1 MKRILIYL
9 VTTFG
14 LTWTFWS
21 IGISGPVVMGM
32 PVAELAAAGLGMFG
46 PSAGVLAVWIV
57 TRSEGG
63 LDLPLHPRFQGNGRW
78 YLTAWFAPAL
88 AVLLGCLLYTS
99 GTKMARCAPRRHRA
113 VRRPGWL
120 TRRHTWSGHR
130 PADKEV
136 R

>member
-57 TRSEGG
+57 TPAPFPVF
-63 LDLPLHPRFQGNGRW
+63 LPR
-78 YLTAWFAPAL
+78 
-88 AVLLGCLLYTS
+88 
-99 GTKMARCAPRRHRA
+99 
-113 VRRPGWL
+113 
-120 TRRHTWSGHR
+120 
-130 PADKEV
+130 
-136 R
+136 